1 MKYVRIHPLGK
12 CVMFLI
18 IGIFSYWGMQGQEQD
33 VSWEKLEDLL
43 AQVKVIDAAKNQ
55 RLINLKEQLVKVSK
69 ERIKQQYEIA
79 TILYQEYKVFN
90 RDSAFYYAEKS
101 YLLSTE
107 LSDRQFEIQSRINL
121 IDICVSSGMYYEALA
136 YVAQM
141 DTLQIQ
147 TDQKSLYYGLLGR
160 CYGDMAEYSDVLPFR
175 ENYLIQAKR
184 YREVALAY
192 TQSGTFF
199 HSFLKA
205 FNKYKEGKLTEALAD
220 FQAFEQAGLSDRDFA
235 LVHYITGEIYSQL
248 GYSKKAVPHYSY
260 AAMADIKNSTKESLA
275 IIKLAAILF
284 QNGDVNHASVL
295 IQKAYEDAVF
305 YGAQQRK
312 IQVGAIFPLIEQQ
325 LVANMEKEKERLYWQ
340 YMIAIG
346 ILIAV
351 AGLTL
356 VIFNQYRR
364 IRKAEQLLSSA
375 NGNLTKANNR
385 LEEVNQELKFRNQE
399 IEKINKKLQET
410 NEIKE
415 EYVGFFFTQYD
426 DIFEKFNDFML
437 QINEGVAAED
447 FRKIAFVAR
456 QYHTRKEK
464 NKLLKNFDRAF
475 MELYPNFI
483 EEYNKLMQE
492 PYRIHISEGDALTKE
507 LRIYALLKLGIS
519 HNEKIAQILGYSV
532 NSIYAYKTKV
542 RNQSV
547 VLKHQFDE
555 LLLENTSFRT
565 F

>member
-1 MKYVRIHPLGK
+1 MRG
-12 CVMFLI
+12 
-18 IGIFSYWGMQGQEQD
+18 IGYFWMLLMCCGLSGWNLQAQLPPQEVLWTELENALTQ
-33 VSWEKLEDLL
+33 VSAL
-43 AQVKVIDAAKNQ
+43 DARKNQ
-55 RLINLKEQLVKVSK
+55 RLDSLRQCYQVLGDDQLA
-69 ERIKQQYEIA
+69 ERYR
-79 TILYQEYKVFN
+79 LSHRLFQEYKVFK
-90 RDSAFYYAEKS
+90 RDSAFYYARQS
-101 YLLSTE
+101 YLLS
-107 LSDRQFEIQSRINL
+107 RQMKQTQEQIRARLNL
-121 IDICVSSGMYYEALA
+121 IDICVSSGMYYEALD
-136 YVAQM
+136 YVKEM
-141 DTLQIQ
+141 DTLPMA
-147 TDQKSLYYGLLGR
+147 TDEKSLYFGLLGR
-160 CYGDMAEYSDVLPFR
+160 CYGDMAEYSDVLP
-175 ENYLIQAKR
+175 
-184 YREVALAY
+184 YREFYAEQANVYREAALTY

-199 HSFLKA
+199 NSFLKA
-205 FNKYKEGKLTEALAD
+205 FNQYKEGKRAEALSD
-220 FQAFEQAGLSDRDFA
+220 FQSLERTGLSNRDVA
-235 LVHYITGEIYSQL
+235 LVHYMIGELYTEL
-248 GYSKKAVPHYSY
+248 GRQQQAIPHYTY
-260 AAMADIKNSTKESLA
+260 AAMVDIQHSTKESLA

-284 QNGDVNHASVL
+284 QNGDVDRASVL

-325 LVANMEKEKERLYWQ
+325 LLANIEQEKNRLYWQ

-356 VIFNQYRR
+356 VIFYQYRR
-364 IRKAEQLLSSA
+364 IKKAEQLLSEA
-375 NGNLTKANNR
+375 NRDLTSVNR
-385 LEEVNQELKFRNQE
+385 QLEMVNQELKNRNQE
-399 IEKINKKLQET
+399 IENINGKLQEA

-426 DIFEKFNDFML
+426 DIFEKFNGFME
-437 QINEGVAAED
+437 QINEGVATED

-464 NKLLKNFDRAF
+464 DKLLQNFDRAF

-483 EEYNKLMQE
+483 EEYNNLMQE
-492 PYRIHISEGDALTKE
+492 PYRIQRTEGSALTKE

-542 RNQSV
+542 RNQSSV
-547 VLKHQFDE
+547 SKSEFDE
-555 LLLENTSFRT
+555 LLLENTSFKR